1 MMVYVKIPKKSTKK
15 KDLGNNTDFNE
26 VSGYKMN
33 MQKSITVLCISNEQ
47 LKIKSLC
54 FTSNLS

>member
-15 KDLGNNTDFNE
+15 KDLGNNTEFSE

-33 MQKSITVLCISNEQ
+33 MQKLIVFVYITNEALEIETNIQ
-47 LKIKSLC
+47 M
-54 FTSNLS
+54 T